1 MIGTSMMMGSVSKA
15 HNVHYV
21 IENPKSAVLFLK
33 DRLLYVSGWF
43 LGPEGKTA
51 KKIIAQSKNSVFE
64 AEIIERPDVEQRYSS
79 REVSIRRDCGFE
91 IFCDLSRGVKY
102 VVIKAQEDSG
112 KWIKLGSFIV
122 IVQKTERKKTIDSYY
137 QHWLELFDSISPK
150 DQEKIKA
157 RITKLSIQPLFS
169 VLMPVYNTP
178 EKYLIESIE
187 SVRNQIYPHW
197 ELCISDDASSDPAIR
212 RILEDYRRKDP
223 RIKVTFRET
232 NGHMS
237 ANSNSALELAEG
249 EFIVLLDSDDLLAPH
264 ALYMVVEEIN
274 RFPEVCILYSDED
287 KIDEKGKRYSP
298 FFKPDWNPDLFR
310 SQNLI
315 SHLGVY
321 RRDVVKKV
329 GGFRIGYEGAQDWD
343 LALRVWEQVGDKAI
357 RHIPYVLYH
366 WRAVSGSTALDINIK
381 PYAAKS
387 ARNAIVDHLA
397 RKQIKAIVLPA
408 GPYFEYHRILYDIP
422 KPYPKVSLIMLSA
435 FKHSLV
441 KDCIES
447 ILFKTDYKNFE
458 LLIVVNGPNCTRPE
472 ITTYLDHLQKRA
484 QLRVL
489 YDDQNAFNYSKL
501 NNWAAE
507 QVDSNI
513 IGFINDDLEVLHP
526 DWLTELV
533 RQICRPEI
541 AAVGA
546 KLFYPHGTIQHAGVV
561 LLVGGVATHRFS
573 GFSREYSGYFSNA
586 LLQQN
591 IGCVTAA
598 CMLIKKEVF
607 EEVGKFDENLS
618 IDFGDVD
625 LCCKL
630 ISKGYWISWTPYA
643 ELIHHESKSRGRQAS
658 EHSKKEWIYWRE
670 KWGKVINEDPFYNP
684 CLSLECPYALAFP
697 PRRKNPW
704 NQ

>member
-1 MIGTSMMMGSVSKA
+1 MRTGSLSEAKK
-15 HNVHYV
+15 VHYL
-21 IENPKSAVLFLK
+21 IENPKSKVLFLK

-43 LGPEGKTA
+43 FGPEGKRA
-51 KKIIAQSKNSVFE
+51 KRIIAQSKNSVFE
-64 AEIIERPDVEQRYSS
+64 AEIVERPDVEQQYFS
-79 REVSIRRDCGFE
+79 RELSIQRDCGFE

-102 VVIKAQEDSG
+102 VVIKAQKDSG

-122 IVQKTERKKTIDSYY
+122 IVQKTKRKKTINSYY

-157 RITKLSIQPLFS
+157 RITKLSIQPLLS

-187 SVRNQIYPHW
+187 SVRNQIYSNW
-197 ELCISDDASSDPAIR
+197 ELCISDDASSDPAVR

-223 RIKVTFRET
+223 RIKVTFRQI

-264 ALYMVVEEIN
+264 ALYMLVEEIN

-287 KIDEKGKRYSP
+287 KIDEMGKRYDP

-315 SHLGVY
+315 SHLGAY
-321 RRDVVKKV
+321 RREVVKKV

-366 WRAVSGSTALDINIK
+366 WRAVSGSTALDIHTK

-387 ARNAIVDHLA
+387 ARSAIVDHLA
-397 RKQIKAIVLPA
+397 RKQIKAVVLPA

-458 LLIVVNGPNCTRPE
+458 LLIVANGPNGTSPE
-472 ITTYLDHLQKRA
+472 ITTYLDQLQKRA

-489 YDDQNAFNYSKL
+489 YDDQSPFNYSKL

-513 IGFINDDLEVLHP
+513 IGFINDDLEVINP
-526 DWLTELV
+526 DWLTELM
-533 RQICRPEI
+533 RHICRPEI

-546 KLFYPHGTIQHAGVV
+546 KLFYPQGTIQHAGVV
-561 LLVGGVATHRFS
+561 LRVGGVAAHRFS

-607 EEVGKFDENLS
+607 EEVGKFDENLT

-643 ELIHHESKSRGRQAS
+643 ELIHHESVSRGRQAS
-658 EHSKKEWIYWRE
+658 EYSKKEWVYWRE
-670 KWGKVINEDPFYNP
+670 KWGKVLSEDPFYNP
-684 CLSLECPYALAFP
+684 CLSLECPYTLAFP